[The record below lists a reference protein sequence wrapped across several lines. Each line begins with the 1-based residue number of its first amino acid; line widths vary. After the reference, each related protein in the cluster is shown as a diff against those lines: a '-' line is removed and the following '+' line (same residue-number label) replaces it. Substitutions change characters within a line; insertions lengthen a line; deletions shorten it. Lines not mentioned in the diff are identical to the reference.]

1 MEKQHNEAVVVA
13 YGRSAV
19 AKSGKKGALR
29 QMHPVT
35 IGGLTLKGVLEKV
48 PELDPALVEDVIVG
62 CAIPERKQ
70 GFNFA
75 RLMVARAG
83 LPDSV
88 CGMTVNRFCSSGL
101 QAIALAASQ
110 IECGIADV
118 IVAGGVEF
126 LTSIGMG
133 TPEQY
138 QCKELK
144 EIDDGPY
151 LSMGITAE
159 NVARRYGVSRAEME
173 ALAVES
179 HRRAHAAQEA
189 GVFDAEIVPV
199 NAVQEDGSTALFRR
213 DEGIRPGTTAEKLAE
228 LKPCFLE
235 DGLVTAATSSQ
246 VSDGAAAV
254 VLMSREK
261 AEQLGVRPIARFLGF
276 AVAGVDPSYMGIGPI
291 YAVPKI
297 MARTG
302 LTVADMDVIE
312 LNEAFAAQAIPCIRE
327 LGIDTQRQLNPNG
340 GAMALG
346 HPLGATGGILTCKL
360 LNELTRRRGRYGLVT
375 MCVGGG
381 MGAAGIYE
389 MLD

>member
-246 VSDGAAAV
+246 VSDGAATV

>member
-1 MEKQHNEAVVVA
+1 MVRKVPQLAVSEIDDGGA
-13 YGRSAV
+13 GCARPQEIQCSNIGRLS
-19 AKSGKKGALR
+19 ALR
-29 QMHPVT
+29 AGFPAS
-35 IGGLTLKGVLEKV
+35 V
-48 PELDPALVEDVIVG
+48 PGQHVS
-62 CAIPERKQ
+62 
-70 GFNFA
+70 
-75 RLMVARAG
+75 RL
-83 LPDSV
+83 
-88 CGMTVNRFCSSGL
+88 CSS
-101 QAIALAASQ
+101 A
-110 IECGIADV
+110 CGHGARPFHRGGEADV

-261 AEQLGVRPIARFLGF
+261 AEQLGVRPIARSWASRWRGWTPPIWGS
-276 AVAGVDPSYMGIGPI
+276 APSTPYPRSWP
-291 YAVPKI
+291 VPDSRWRI
-297 MARTG
+297 WM
-302 LTVADMDVIE
+302 
-312 LNEAFAAQAIPCIRE
+312 
-327 LGIDTQRQLNPNG
+327 
-340 GAMALG
+340 
-346 HPLGATGGILTCKL
+346 
-360 LNELTRRRGRYGLVT
+360 
-375 MCVGGG
+375 
-381 MGAAGIYE
+381 
-389 MLD
+389 